1 MQCLKCIHGTNDVV
15 DFGNLEACQGILDQ
29 QVKKSAIID
38 NQDPE
43 ILQIEGRYIAVEVAP
58 GGDIGC

>member
-1 MQCLKCIHGTNDVV
+1 MQWLKCIHGTDDVV
-15 DFGNLEACQGILDQ
+15 DFGNLEACQGIPDQ

-38 NQDPE
+38 TQDPE
-43 ILQIEGRYIAVEVAP
+43 ILQIEGRYIVVEVAP

>member
-1 MQCLKCIHGTNDVV
+1 MHAGADDFV

-29 QVKKSAIID
+29 QAKKSAVID

-43 ILQIEGRYIAVEVAP
+43 IRQIEGRYIAVEVAP